1 MDPQVLELIERAETG
16 LQRLLRGLRDQP
28 STWEDRARMLLV
40 LQEIAANLVEASR
53 RYAEQLSQEA
63 GER

>member
-16 LQRLLRGLRDQP
+16 LQRLLGGLRDQP

-40 LQEIAANLVEASR
+40 LQEIAADLVEASR
-53 RYAEQLSQEA
+53 RYAEQLSREA